1 MLNRNK
7 DQKGFTLIELI
18 VVLAVA
24 SVLTAVFVPQFYHYV
39 GNSKKSSCRQAREN
53 LLAIFERKVYAGE
66 YAIGDIDSFL
76 ESTEFEVT
84 DNTCPESGTYEGE
97 VTGNR
102 VYIKCNIQGHDDP
115 VFADIE
121 GYNGTETESED
132 NPIPIPTL
140 PPIVTP
146 SVTEEVPT
154 EGEPTPTPTPTPTPA
169 AIWPYLDDE
178 RWDEFEGQDWNNMK
192 VEISVPSGLFE
203 TPLGNWYVVVGS
215 GTTFTIWRNQM
226 NNGNPEFYGGP
237 EDYRDKNYLIK
248 YSGVT
253 WTEETLHFINNKS
266 QFEGVRY
273 GDIVICNGVSYI
285 NQNLGGA
292 DKGNWPLSGNPC
304 GQFYKVNP

>member
-53 LLAIFERKVYAGE
+53 LLAVFERKVYAGE
-66 YAIGDIDSFL
+66 YDISEIDSFL
-76 ESTEFEVT
+76 ASTEFEVT
-84 DNTCPESGTYEGE
+84 DNTCPELGTYKGYID
-97 VTGNR
+97 TIIHNR
-102 VYIKCNIQGHDDP
+102 VYIKCTIPEHDDL

-121 GYNGTETESED
+121 GFNGTETTEGDD
-132 NPIPIPTL
+132 NPIPIPTNE
-140 PPIVTP
+140 PTPTP
-146 SVTEEVPT
+146 SETEEVPT
-154 EGEPTPTPTPTPTPA
+154 EGEPTPTP
-169 AIWPYLDDE
+169 AIWPYLDDG
-178 RWDEFEGQDWNNMK
+178 RWDEFEGQDMNNMK

-203 TPLGNWYVVVGS
+203 TPLGNRYVVVGS
-215 GTTFTIWRNQM
+215 GTTFTIWKNQM
-226 NNGNPEFYGGP
+226 RVNGNPEYYGGP
-237 EDYRDKNYLIK
+237 EDYNDNNYLIK

-266 QFEGVRY
+266 QFEGVGY